1 MHCSGKP
8 TGPRKTWTEPAFPT
22 AVRSWRLFR
31 HFYRRELTTR
41 YLGSVSGFIWPFVQP
56 LALLAIYAYVFVVI
70 FNARVPEAR
79 GAGFVPYLAIAFW
92 PWTAFSE
99 SLQRAVPVI
108 QGNAGLI
115 SKVAIP
121 LNLLVDSTVA
131 ATFTLQMVGYA
142 AVLLVLAVAGVPIHA
157 SGLPGAVL
165 VLGVLFCFTLGLAY
179 LLSALQVFVRDLEHG
194 LTPVLMFWFFGTPI
208 LYSVSLIPEQYRWVA
223 DINPMTWY
231 VSTLRELLLYGEWT
245 PSLGDLAAVCIA
257 LGLLLL
263 GRFVFQRLSTRFE
276 DFL

>member
-1 MHCSGKP
+1 MNR
-8 TGPRKTWTEPAFPT
+8 TR
-22 AVRSWRLFR
+22 WRLLR
-31 HFYRRELTTR
+31 QFYLREIRTR
-41 YLGSVSGFIWPFVQP
+41 YLGSVSGFIWPLVQP
-56 LALLAIYAYVFVVI
+56 LALLGIYAYVFVVI

-121 LNLLVDSTVA
+121 LGLLVDSTVA
-131 ATFTLQMVGYA
+131 ATFTLQLVGYA
-142 AVLLVLAVAGVPIHA
+142 AVLVVLAIAGVPIHPA
-157 SGLPGAVL
+157 GLPGAVV

-194 LTPVLMFWFFGTPI
+194 LAPVLMLWFFGTPI

-223 DINPMTWY
+223 DVNPMTWY
-231 VSTLRELLLYGEWT
+231 VSTLRDLLLYGEWS
-245 PSLGDLAAVCIA
+245 PSPGDLVAVA
-257 LGLLLL
+257 VAVGLLLL
-263 GRFVFQRLSTRFE
+263 GRFVFHRLSPRFE